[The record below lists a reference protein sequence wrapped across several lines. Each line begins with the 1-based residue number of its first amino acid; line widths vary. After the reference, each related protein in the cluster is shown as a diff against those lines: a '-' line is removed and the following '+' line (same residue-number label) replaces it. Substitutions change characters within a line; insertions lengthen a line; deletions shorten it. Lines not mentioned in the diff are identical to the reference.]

1 MKLAFKTLLVVA
13 ILAFLAALGTI
24 EIGSLMVHRAAND
37 GEIDNAY
44 GIANVVLGVSG
55 LIYGNNSKKH
65 QELSVSV
72 SKAIA
77 TQMPYFSGNADRAAT
92 AMGRLASSIDDNAES
107 AKLFLEAS
115 RLANAAFS
123 PEMVSTLT
131 YKALERLSKSGNSA
145 QDLTTEIKVERAYG
159 QLITSKLTSATDSEW
174 FSAANKEFLT
184 ANNDICKRNR
194 SACRL
199 NELRLTI
206 GSCIQTIITV
216 QETQCIQ
223 RDVMKQ
229 FNRKQICN
237 GLSDQEC
244 GHVVK
249 DVQPYVFQL
258 LSLEKSR

>member
-1 MKLAFKTLLVVA
+1 MKLASKIFFAVA
-13 ILAFLAALGTI
+13 IFVLLATFGTT
-24 EIGSLMVHRAAND
+24 EIGSLMVHKAASD
-37 GEIDNAY
+37 GEMDKAY

-55 LIYGNNSKKH
+55 LIYGKNSNKH
-65 QELSVSV
+65 QELSVSL
-72 SKAIA
+72 SKTVAAQI
-77 TQMPYFSGNADRAAT
+77 PYFSGDANRAIN

-115 RLANAAFS
+115 RLANAALL
-123 PEMVSTLT
+123 PEMASTLT
-131 YKALERLSKSGNSA
+131 YQALGRLSKDGNNIP
-145 QDLTTEIKVERAYG
+145 DLAREIEVERAYG
-159 QLITSKLTSATDSEW
+159 QLITSKRSSASGSEW

-184 ANNDICKRNR
+184 ANYEICKKDRF
-194 SACRL
+194 ACRL
-199 NELRLTI
+199 NELRLII

-216 QETQCIQ
+216 QDSQCIQ
-223 RDVMKQ
+223 QDVMKQ

-258 LSLEKSR
+258 LSL